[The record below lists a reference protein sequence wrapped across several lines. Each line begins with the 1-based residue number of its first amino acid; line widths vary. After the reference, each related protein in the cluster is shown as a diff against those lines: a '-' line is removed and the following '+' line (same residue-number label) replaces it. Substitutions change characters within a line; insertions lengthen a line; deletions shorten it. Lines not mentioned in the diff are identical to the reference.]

1 MVMRDSSQT
10 VARNGAEA
18 VADGVVLDVPP
29 QPSVPVEHGAPA
41 ALLGELDDPGGV
53 VVADVAVRRS
63 QLLVGE
69 RFIPVTVLLQHRKA
83 ALGGLVRGQ
92 YGVGEIAEIHP
103 VRQHL
108 RFRGQDFYLR
118 SPQVHGAL
126 DAVAPRAAR
135 VHR

>member
-69 RFIPVTVLLQHRKA
+69 RFIPVTVLLQHRKV

-92 YGVGEIAEIHP
+92 YGVIEPYLPIGEYGPYPERL
-103 VRQHL
+103 RQQ
-108 RFRGQDFYLR
+108 F
-118 SPQVHGAL
+118 
-126 DAVAPRAAR
+126 
-135 VHR
+135 